1 MRWSREADFDSLFT
15 TAAQTEAARAGVDP
29 ATLLALAKAHA
40 GVESGFSPTA
50 YHYDG
55 PDLTRNV
62 SRGIGQIEGA
72 TAEEAGLP
80 TGEDTDGPQG
90 PSAPRDYATTTEPGR
105 TSGMY
110 DVNQAIPFMVHIIA
124 TNLAAAGGNV
134 REAIAAYN
142 EGLGRAET
150 DAAGGDTY
158 RDESYVDAVQ
168 DAFTYFQAQP
178 PTTTAAAPS
187 VGGFSSG
194 LVLAAVAVALAL
206 LGLVLFRHTAG

>member
-1 MRWSREADFDSLFT
+1 MRWVRERDFDALFV
-15 TAAQTEAARAGVDP
+15 TAATAEAARAGVDA

-72 TAEEAGLP
+72 TADAAGLP

-90 PSAPRDYATTTEPGR
+90 PGAPRDYATTTVEGR

-110 DVNQAIPFMVHIIA
+110 DVNLAIPFMVHIIA

-168 DAFTYFQAQP
+168 DAFTYFQDQAP
-178 PTTTAAAPS
+178 APATAAPS
-187 VGGFSSG
+187 SGLSSG

-206 LGLVLFRHTAG
+206 LGLLLFRHAAG